1 MSNEIKIMT
10 PDGKS
15 GVLPN
20 KADNLLSK
28 TKDNAK
34 IERMKDALV
43 DIIGKI
49 SSGKFYQQQ

>member
-1 MSNEIKIMT
+1 MT

-43 DIIGKI
+43 DFIGKI